1 MEIQIPSSAK
11 PKAKAI
17 NVQVERQAPVAHQPR
32 ISPEAAIEMAL
43 AGDLAPP
50 VAALVSSFSPLDG
63 KIVLQESMDF
73 MTDTL
78 TFFLNDPEASENP
91 REAYHRILTCATNL
105 VTVSKLMGL
114 DDTKILVLL
123 REATAA
129 WDDYQEFWQE
139 ENQPTVGSQMV
150 THEEDDEEYEEEEHD
165 GDEPMLHHPTP
176 EIDRDP
182 SIEPYDIGVRPEYLD
197 TPDSAVC
204 LGADAFVYGQPVD
217 NALVSSLLEMAN
229 VRLNAGDMA
238 DLVVFAP
245 SFSEDSHQAIIEFN
259 ARGRTRIK
267 PVEVSVVDIEGWAE
281 AELSVNVCT
290 QMDLWPSHDLEA
302 NGMPTMRRVARLQ
315 LAELH
320 PLADQSEERDDD

>member
-1 MEIQIPSSAK
+1 MEIQIPPSNK
-11 PKAKAI
+11 PKAI
-17 NVQVERQAPVAHQPR
+17 NVQVERQAPTTQPR

-182 SIEPYDIGVRPEYLD
+182 SIEPYDLGVRPEYLD

-204 LGADAFVYGQPVD
+204 RGADVFVYGQPAD
-217 NALVSSLLEMAN
+217 TALTDTLLEIVN
-229 VRLNAGDMA
+229 VRINAGDMA

-245 SFSEDSHQAIIEFN
+245 EFSEDAYAAINALN
-259 ARGRTRIK
+259 ARGRIRVK
-267 PVEVSVVDIEGWAE
+267 PVEVSVVDLEGWAE
-281 AELSVNVCT
+281 AELGVAVVT
-290 QMDLWPSHDLEA
+290 QMDLWPSYDLSGA
-302 NGMPTMRRVARLQ
+302 GLPTMRRIDRLQ

-320 PLADQSEERDDD
+320 PLADQSEERDDE